1 MAVCVRSSFQLSFQH
16 KVGVLY
22 CKAGQSTEEEM
33 YNNEGAGPALDEF
46 LDLLGQRVRLKG
58 FTKYR
63 AQLDNKSKIKQIQT
77 PAHTLLILLSAD
89 ALLFLIVFLG
99 CCDVLLSLRVFN
111 FYFPFSY
118 IISLSNTMP
127 FVLRSETL
135 TDLPSPFLCYSG
147 LHRHTLSLHHLQGL

>member
-1 MAVCVRSSFQLSFQH
+1 MMHLSDRKLTTCVCSSFQLSFQH

-63 AQLDNKSKIKQIQT
+63 AQLDNKSKIKQIQ
-77 PAHTLLILLSAD
+77 
-89 ALLFLIVFLG
+89 
-99 CCDVLLSLRVFN
+99 N
-111 FYFPFSY
+111 
-118 IISLSNTMP
+118 
-127 FVLRSETL
+127 
-135 TDLPSPFLCYSG
+135 
-147 LHRHTLSLHHLQGL
+147 